1 MLIAGVAK
9 PAIFLEGGI
18 HAREWISPATVTF
31 IIRELVTNPAHAE
44 LLHMYDWIIV
54 PITNP
59 DGYEYSHTKVSHH
72 SSNTLPSLHSPQSI
86 KEVNDGQIFYLPL
99 NKIDDQL

>member
-1 MLIAGVAK
+1 MIHVNVLMCAGAAK

-44 LLHMYDWIIV
+44 LLHMFDWIIV
-54 PITNP
+54 PIVNP
-59 DGYEYSHTKVSHH
+59 DGYEYSHTKVSP
-72 SSNTLPSLHSPQSI
+72 LQPLCCLLFMAR
-86 KEVNDGQIFYLPL
+86 KEL
-99 NKIDDQL
+99 NGC